1 MKKLQIG
8 LLPKILIAIVA
19 GIVCSL
25 FLPEW
30 TVRIFLTFNS
40 VFGNFLGMFIPLLII
55 GLIAPAIADLGK
67 GAGRLLLI
75 TIAIAYL
82 STILAGF
89 FSYFTCRATYP
100 FLLGSSVKA
109 LGEMDMSGSL
119 KPYFTIEMPA
129 FISVT
134 TALVFAFLLG
144 LGMSL
149 IKGKAFYG
157 VMRDFREIIEAVI
170 ARFIIP
176 ILPVYIF
183 GIFLQLGAEGN
194 VGPVLGTFAK
204 IIVIIIVMHVT
215 VLLLQFLIAGAI
227 ARKNPFRALGTMLS
241 AYVTALGTQSSAAT
255 IPVTLASAKKNGVSG
270 PVADFVIPLC
280 ATIHMPCSI
289 LKITACAYAISLGM
303 GLATDPGLYVG
314 FVMMLAITMVA
325 APGVPGGAIMASLGL
340 LSSMLGFD
348 ANMQGLMIALYIA
361 MDSFGT
367 AGNVT
372 GDGAIALIMDRIAA
386 RLHGSV
392 PDVPDGVTNEVEMDQ
407 NYARH

>member
-1 MKKLQIG
+1 MKKLHLG
-8 LLPKILIAIVA
+8 LLPKILIAIVL
-19 GIVCSL
+19 GILCSL
-25 FLPEW
+25 FFPTW
-30 TVRIFLTFNS
+30 AARVFVTFNS
-40 VFGNFLGMFIPLLII
+40 IFGNFLGMFIPLLII

-67 GAGRLLLI
+67 GAGKLLLI

-100 FLLGSSVKA
+100 ALLGSSVKV
-109 LGEMDMSGSL
+109 LGEMDMAGSV
-119 KPYFTIEMPA
+119 KPFFTIEMPA

-149 IKGKAFYG
+149 IPGTTLNKA
-157 VMRDFREIIEAVI
+157 MHDFRGVIEVVI
-170 ARFIIP
+170 AKFIIP
-176 ILPVYIF
+176 ILPLYIF

-204 IIVIIIVMHVT
+204 IIVIIVVMHVT

-227 ARKNPFRALGTMLS
+227 AKKNPFRSLATMLS

-255 IPVTLASAKKNGVSG
+255 IPVTLASAKKNGVSE

-303 GLATDPGLYVG
+303 GLATDPGLYIG

-340 LSSMLGFD
+340 LGSMLGFD

-372 GDGAIALIMDRIAA
+372 GDGAIALIMDRIASKVKV
-386 RLHGSV
+386 RV
-392 PDVPDGVTNEVEMDQ
+392 PAEPVPREE
-407 NYARH
+407 

>member
-1 MKKLQIG
+1 MKKLHLG
-8 LLPKILIAIVA
+8 LLPKILIAIVL
-19 GIVCSL
+19 GILCSL
-25 FLPEW
+25 FFPTW
-30 TVRIFLTFNS
+30 AARVFVTFNS

-67 GAGRLLLI
+67 GAGKLLLI

-100 FLLGSSVKA
+100 ALLGSSVKV
-109 LGEMDMSGSL
+109 LGEMDMAGSV
-119 KPYFTIEMPA
+119 KPFFTIEMPA

-149 IKGKAFYG
+149 IPGTTLNKA
-157 VMRDFREIIEAVI
+157 MHDFRGVIEVVI
-170 ARFIIP
+170 AKFIIP
-176 ILPVYIF
+176 ILPLYIF

-204 IIVIIIVMHVT
+204 IIVIIVVMHVT
-215 VLLLQFLIAGAI
+215 VLLLQFLIAGAV
-227 ARKNPFRALGTMLS
+227 AKKNPFRSLATMLS

-255 IPVTLASAKKNGVSG
+255 IPVTLASAKKNGVSE

-303 GLATDPGLYVG
+303 GLATDPGLYIG

-340 LSSMLGFD
+340 LGSMLGFD

-372 GDGAIALIMDRIAA
+372 GDGAIALIMDRIASKVKV
-386 RLHGSV
+386 RV
-392 PDVPDGVTNEVEMDQ
+392 PAEPVPMEE
-407 NYARH
+407 

>member
-1 MKKLQIG
+1 MKQIKLG
-8 LLPKILIAIVA
+8 LLPKILIAIGA
-19 GIVCSL
+19 GILCSL
-25 FLPEW
+25 FFPTW
-30 TVRIFLTFNS
+30 AVRVFLTFNS
-40 VFGNFLGMFIPLLII
+40 IFGNFLGMFIPLLII

-75 TIAIAYL
+75 TILIAYL

-100 FLLGSSVKA
+100 SLLGDSVKA
-109 LGEMDMSGSL
+109 LGELDMSGSL

-134 TALVFAFLLG
+134 TALVFAFLIGLG
-144 LGMSL
+144 LAL
-149 IKGKAFYG
+149 IPGKAFNN
-157 VMRDFREIIEAVI
+157 VMHDFRDVIEVVI
-170 ARFIIP
+170 SKFIIP
-176 ILPVYIF
+176 ILPIYIF

-204 IIVIIIVMHVT
+204 IIIIIIVMHVT

-227 ARKNPFRALGTMLS
+227 ARKNPFRSLVTMLS

-255 IPVTLASAKKNGVSG
+255 IPVTLASAKKNGVSE

-303 GLATDPGLYVG
+303 GLATDPGIYIG

-348 ANMQGLMIALYIA
+348 TNMQGLMIALYIA

-372 GDGAIALIMDRIAA
+372 GDGAIALIMDRIAS
-386 RLHGSV
+386 HHKH
-392 PDVPDGVTNEVEMDQ
+392 D
-407 NYARH
+407 